1 MKSNRALQWSCGW
14 SSRSIWSG
22 LVVVGWVAAAA
33 SLGACAIAPEPV
45 PLAAPYQRV
54 GVVSLAAGELTQR
67 GAGYENRDRVRVPK
81 PSVRDIA
88 NWQVDRAYEEQLA
101 AAVQVVMGIT
111 VVKAPAP
118 AGTLAALNDPGN
130 PYVQPGFWQYH
141 TDPVAATLRE
151 YCADNRLDALVVATQ
166 STDEDV
172 LGGTYQAIAGAGVY
186 DHGGNH
192 LVHLSAAL
200 RLVDCETG
208 RTLEHRHLA
217 SSRSFAASHG
227 YPVRALPEALTRKG
241 NAQWTSTE
249 ESQLRQLLIALPAD
263 AWVDTL
269 EDMVHPGRPP
279 VPPRALMPN
288 S

>member
-22 LVVVGWVAAAA
+22 LVASGIAAATL
-33 SLGACAIAPEPV
+33 SLGACVSAPETA
-45 PLAAPYQRV
+45 PLAATYKRV

-67 GAGYENRDRVRVPK
+67 QTPDRAGDRARDPK
-81 PSVRDIA
+81 PSMRDIA

-101 AAVQVVMGIT
+101 AAVQIVLGAAP
-111 VVKAPAP
+111 VKAAAP
-118 AGTLAALNDPGN
+118 AGGLMALNNPGS
-130 PYVQPGFWQYH
+130 PYVQPGFWQYR
-141 TDPVAATLRE
+141 TDPVAASLRD
-151 YCADNRLDALVVATQ
+151 YCADNHLDALVVATQ

-172 LGGTYQAIAGAGVY
+172 LGGSYQALAGAGIY
-186 DHGGNH
+186 DRGGNH

-217 SSRSFAASHG
+217 SGRSFSASHG
-227 YPVRALPEALTRKG
+227 YPVRALPEALTRKAY
-241 NAQWTSTE
+241 AQWTPDE
-249 ESQLRQLLIALPAD
+249 ESQLRQVLIALPAD

-269 EDMVHPGRPP
+269 EDMVHPVRPP
-279 VPPRALMPN
+279 VPTRALMPN